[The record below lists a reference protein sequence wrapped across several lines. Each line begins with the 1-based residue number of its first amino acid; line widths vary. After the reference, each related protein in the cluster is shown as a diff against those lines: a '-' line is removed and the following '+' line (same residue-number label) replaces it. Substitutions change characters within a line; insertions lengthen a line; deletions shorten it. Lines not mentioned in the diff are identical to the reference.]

1 MNHVETGSEKKLLFL
16 CGLEREKEMEA
27 GTFFPT
33 RSVVHLVVGGG
44 GEVKA
49 EALHLDGMDKIVI
62 AVLSI

>member
-1 MNHVETGSEKKLLFL
+1 MWAGKGKGDGSWY
-16 CGLEREKEMEA
+16 
-27 GTFFPT
+27 FFPNPVG
-33 RSVVHLVVGGG
+33 SSFGSGGG